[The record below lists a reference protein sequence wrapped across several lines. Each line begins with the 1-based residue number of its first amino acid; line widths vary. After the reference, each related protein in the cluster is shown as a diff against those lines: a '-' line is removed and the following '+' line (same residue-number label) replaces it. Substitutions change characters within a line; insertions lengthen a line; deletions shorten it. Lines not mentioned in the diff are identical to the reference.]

1 MIGEPLIIKIGD
13 EKVDGGVV
21 YYYETP
27 PMPPLSTMLNFGLD
41 TKDQKFKRT
50 VISECFGDLNDLGNT
65 KIIRDE
71 DGNALLNKEQ
81 QDFIIQERDR
91 IIDGCW
97 YLIKG
102 KPIYFTGDN
111 YFYLN
116 YWWIGAEN
124 EDGYPDFRYADCKY
138 FYFADIVDKNP
149 DVFGGLF
156 VTGRRFGKTEKE
168 LCRVYRKSIT
178 TQNKIF
184 ALMSLTKDEA
194 KENLFAKI
202 VRSWDVMF
210 EFFKPKHSGTSR
222 PTESLIFAKPP
233 VSSKKSKEKQKE
245 QVFLNNRIGTR
256 ATKIA
261 ALQGKKPFYTFL
273 DEGATID
280 EMDLTKFWSTSKQAL
295 ALGGGK
301 KIIGKVMMPCTL
313 EEMNPKSGER
323 YYTLWKQSNINQ
335 LTLNGR
341 TSSGL
346 VRYLKPYWEGLEGF
360 IDEWGFDLKDEAI
373 KFVENEYQSFLD
385 KGELDEAVRYRR
397 QFPRN
402 ANDAFNIETG
412 TGIEEDCKMILQ
424 DVLEKANDG
433 LFPERPCE
441 IYEVDGEIRTRS
453 VKPTKDCLYII
464 EEPEEN
470 TEYVIGIDGTATDKA
485 SSGTDPK
492 NKKSDFA
499 IVVTKKLKVGERSY
513 CEVAYISRIP
523 VNKDDMFRIAYYLY
537 RYYNIFGNCK
547 VSPEANAG
555 NISPIFSY
563 FTNRGAKRAL
573 IQEPKYVGT
582 DSKEVLSRYGF
593 VRTGKMKEAQ
603 IYLLNIQIRLFGH
616 HFRSKR
622 LIENILKTGVE
633 NTDLSDAFQA
643 ALVGWGNFGNIEH
656 KEAVNNNRYQQL
668 RTNRVFNQNTGR
680 WDKVEI
686 KQSA

>member
-1 MIGEPLIIKIGD
+1 
-13 EKVDGGVV
+13 
-21 YYYETP
+21 
-27 PMPPLSTMLNFGLD
+27 
-41 TKDQKFKRT
+41 
-50 VISECFGDLNDLGNT
+50 
-65 KIIRDE
+65 
-71 DGNALLNKEQ
+71 
-81 QDFIIQERDR
+81 
-91 IIDGCW
+91 
-97 YLIKG
+97 
-102 KPIYFTGDN
+102 
-111 YFYLN
+111 
-116 YWWIGAEN
+116 
-124 EDGYPDFRYADCKY
+124 
-138 FYFADIVDKNP
+138 
-149 DVFGGLF
+149 VF
-156 VTGRRFGKTEKE
+156 
-168 LCRVYRKSIT
+168 
-178 TQNKIF
+178 
-184 ALMSLTKDEA
+184 
-194 KENLFAKI
+194 
-202 VRSWDVMF
+202 
-210 EFFKPKHSGTSR
+210 SR
-222 PTESLIFAKPP
+222 PPR
-233 VSSKKSKEKQKE
+233 SSKKERIKQKE
-245 QVFLNNRIGTR
+245 QTFLNNIIGTR
-256 ATKIA
+256 STKVA

-323 YYTLWKQSNINQ
+323 YYTLWKQSNVNQ

-346 VRYLKPYWEGLEGF
+346 IRYLKPYWEGLEGF
-360 IDEWGFDLKDEAI
+360 IDEWGFDLKDSAI
-373 KFVENEYQSFLD
+373 SFVENEYQSFLE

-441 IYEVDGEIRTRS
+441 IYEVDGEIRTRT

-499 IVVTKKLKVGERSY
+499 IVVTKKLKIGQRSY

-537 RYYNIFGNCK
+537 RYYNVFGNCK

-582 DSKEVLSRYGF
+582 DSKEVMARYGF

-603 IYLLNIQIRLFGH
+603 IYLLNIQIRLYGH

-622 LIENILKTGVE
+622 LIENIIKTGVE

-643 ALVGWGNFGNIEH
+643 AIVGWGNFGNIEH
-656 KEAVNNNRYQQL
+656 KETVNNNRYQQL
-668 RTNRVFNQNTGR
+668 RANREFNQKTGK
-680 WDKVEI
+680 WEKVE
-686 KQSA
+686 